1 LTVVSQIVTLITVQ
15 FWYSYMSSLRLFDHP
30 NFGSLTTFLDES
42 GEKYFKANDVCI
54 ALRLS
59 NASQQVSRHVK
70 EKWTRLIDDGV
81 SKSGKALYVSKP
93 GLYALIFRSQT
104 PQADAFQDWVF
115 EEVLPKLDADGGYI
129 MPNATSEQIRA
140 LTGKVEYLEQR
151 TRHRTFRSLC
161 KEVSRYNLP
170 PKVTSEESSQA
181 FLKLYW
187 GLLDSGANRSGY
199 ATLSQFEKVCPPELK
214 LPWKDK

>member
-1 LTVVSQIVTLITVQ
+1 LCYNDKVELNKAMSTLQLFDFEGHQIDWGKDDQGNPICEARQLGKILGFSASYVPEVVSRIYPQ
-15 FWYSYMSSLRLFDHP
+15 FKFQSAMGKPGRPSWYLREPGIYQMIF
-30 NFGSLTTFLDES
+30 E
-42 GEKYFKANDVCI
+42 
-54 ALRLS
+54 
-59 NASQQVSRHVK
+59 
-70 EKWTRLIDDGV
+70 
-81 SKSGKALYVSKP
+81 SKSDIAQ
-93 GLYALIFRSQT
+93 R
-104 PQADAFQDWVF
+104 FQCWVF
-115 EEVLPKLDADGGYI
+115 EEVLPKLRADGGYI

-187 GLLDSGANRSGY
+187 GLLDSGANRSGH